1 MKGNLF
7 RTVTIGHPE
16 KLRKSIFCTI
26 VSYLVNVVPFG
37 VSIEVVRT
45 VFAAWSA
52 GGAPDMAKLWGL
64 SAFLLVWMLV
74 MFAAEIPAYRAC
86 YWDAYEASARG
97 RAELAE
103 KLRRLPLGYFARRD
117 PGDLVNMI
125 MGDFLLLETAISHQV
140 PQMVGGLVLPFIA
153 FVGLCFWNPLMAVA
167 MFVSL
172 PAAVLVLALST
183 RLQNWLSQ
191 KHMRVKIDAGNRIQE
206 YMNGI
211 RVIKAYNLTGDRFA
225 RLESAF
231 RSFMKESIRL
241 EAAMGPFVMLAISL
255 IRLGLTLMIVLGVHL
270 MIGGTLDP
278 VTFVGFLIVGT
289 RVYDPLTAALLNF
302 FLFRYFTLAGKRIL
316 RLMEEPE
323 MSGDGDAPDQ
333 HDIELKNVTF
343 GYGSEPVLRD
353 VSLTFPQGK
362 LTALVG
368 PSGCGKTTLM
378 KVMARFYD
386 PQSGTVLFGGA
397 DERGL
402 DPEKLMR
409 RISFVFQDVYLFRDT
424 VRNNIAFGR
433 EGATEAEVEEAAK
446 RACAHDF
453 IMRLPQGYDTMVG
466 EGGSTLSGGEKQRIS
481 IARALLKDAP
491 VVLLDEAT
499 ASLDPEN
506 EVEVQR
512 AVNALVEGRTVVV
525 IAHKLR
531 TTQNADNI
539 VVMEAGRVVDQGR
552 HAELLERGGLYAR
565 LWALQNES
573 VGWSLTGD

>member
-1 MKGNLF
+1 MKGMF
-7 RTVTIGHPE
+7 RTVTVGHPE
-16 KLRKSIFCTI
+16 KLRKSVFYTI
-26 VSYLVNVVPFG
+26 VSYLVNIVPFG

-52 GGAPDMAKLWGL
+52 GGAPDMARLWGL

-74 MFAAEIPAYRAC
+74 MFAAEIPAYQAC

-97 RAELAE
+97 RADLAE

-140 PQMVGGLVLPFIA
+140 PQMVGGLVLPVIA

-172 PAAVLVLALST
+172 PVAALVLVLST

-191 KHMRVKIDAGNRIQE
+191 KHMRAKIDAGNRIQE

-211 RVIKAYNLTGDRFA
+211 RVIKAYNLAGDRFA
-225 RLESAF
+225 RLENAF
-231 RSFMKESIRL
+231 RSFMKESIRI
-241 EAAMGPFVMLAISL
+241 EAALGPFAMLAISL

-302 FLFRYFTLAGKRIL
+302 FLFRYFTLAGRRIL
-316 RLMEEPE
+316 DLMEEPE
-323 MSGDGDAPDQ
+323 MTGDGDVPER

-343 GYGSEPVLRD
+343 GYGDEPVLRD
-353 VSLTFPQGK
+353 LSLTFPQGR

-402 DPEKLMR
+402 DPEKLMK

-539 VVMEAGRVVDQGR
+539 VVMEEGRVMEQGR
-552 HAELLERGGLYAR
+552 HEELLERGGLYAR

>member
-1 MKGNLF
+1 
-7 RTVTIGHPE
+7 
-16 KLRKSIFCTI
+16 
-26 VSYLVNVVPFG
+26 
-37 VSIEVVRT
+37 
-45 VFAAWSA
+45 
-52 GGAPDMAKLWGL
+52 
-64 SAFLLVWMLV
+64 
-74 MFAAEIPAYRAC
+74 
-86 YWDAYEASARG
+86 
-97 RAELAE
+97 
-103 KLRRLPLGYFARRD
+103 
-117 PGDLVNMI
+117 
-125 MGDFLLLETAISHQV
+125 
-140 PQMVGGLVLPFIA
+140 
-153 FVGLCFWNPLMAVA
+153 
-167 MFVSL
+167 
-172 PAAVLVLALST
+172 
-183 RLQNWLSQ
+183 
-191 KHMRVKIDAGNRIQE
+191 
-206 YMNGI
+206 
-211 RVIKAYNLTGDRFA
+211 
-225 RLESAF
+225 
-231 RSFMKESIRL
+231 MKESIRL

-323 MSGDGDAPDQ
+323 MSGDGDAPDR

-343 GYGSEPVLRD
+343 GYGGEPVLRD

>member
-16 KLRKSIFCTI
+16 KLRKSVFCTI

-167 MFVSL
+167 MFVAL
-172 PAAVLVLALST
+172 PAAALVLALST

-231 RSFMKESIRL
+231 RNFMKESIRL

-323 MSGDGDAPDQ
+323 MSGDGDAPDR

-343 GYGSEPVLRD
+343 GYGGEPVLRD

-466 EGGSTLSGGEKQRIS
+466 EGGSTLSGGEKQRVS

-565 LWALQNES
+565 LWTLQNES

>member
-1 MKGNLF
+1 MKDSLF

-16 KLRKSIFCTI
+16 KLRKSVFYTI

-37 VSIEVVRT
+37 ISIEVVRT
-45 VFAAWSA
+45 VFTAWSA

-64 SAFLLVWMLV
+64 SAFLIVWMLV
-74 MFAAEIPAYRAC
+74 MFAAEVPAYRAC
-86 YWDAYEASARG
+86 YWDAYEASAQG

-140 PQMVGGLVLPFIA
+140 PQMVGGLVLPAIA

-172 PAAVLVLALST
+172 PAAALVLALST
-183 RLQNWLSQ
+183 RLQNRLSQ
-191 KHMRVKIDAGNRIQE
+191 KHMRAKIDAGNRIQE

-211 RVIKAYNLTGDRFA
+211 RVIKAYNLTGGRFA
-225 RLESAF
+225 RLESAL
-231 RSFMKESIRL
+231 RSFMRESIRI
-241 EAAMGPFVMLAISL
+241 EAAMGPFAMLAISM

-302 FLFRYFTLAGKRIL
+302 FVFRYSTLAGKRIL
-316 RLMEEPE
+316 SLMEEPE
-323 MSGDGDAPDQ
+323 MTGGGDAPGR
-333 HDIELKNVTF
+333 HDIELKDVTF
-343 GYGSEPVLRD
+343 GYGDEPVLRD
-353 VSLTFPQGK
+353 VSLTFPQGR

-386 PQSGTVLFGGA
+386 PQSGMVLFGGA

-453 IMRLPQGYDTMVG
+453 ILRLPQGYDTMVG

-531 TTQNADNI
+531 TVENADNI

-552 HAELLERGGLYAR
+552 HEELLERGGLYAR

>member
-1 MKGNLF
+1 MKDSLF

-16 KLRKSIFCTI
+16 KLRKSVFYTI

-37 VSIEVVRT
+37 ISIEVVRT
-45 VFAAWSA
+45 VFTAWSA

-64 SAFLLVWMLV
+64 SAFLIVWMLV
-74 MFAAEIPAYRAC
+74 MFAAEVPAYRAC
-86 YWDAYEASARG
+86 YWDAYEASAQG

-140 PQMVGGLVLPFIA
+140 PQMVGGLVLPAIA

-172 PAAVLVLALST
+172 PAAALVLALST
-183 RLQNWLSQ
+183 RLQNRLSQ
-191 KHMRVKIDAGNRIQE
+191 KHMRAKIDAGNRIQE

-231 RSFMKESIRL
+231 RNFMKESIRL

-323 MSGDGDAPDQ
+323 MSGDGDAPDR

-343 GYGSEPVLRD
+343 GYGGEPVLRD

-512 AVNALVEGRTVVV
+512 AVNALVERRTVVV

-531 TTQNADNI
+531 TVENADNI

-552 HAELLERGGLYAR
+552 HVELLERGGLYAR
-565 LWALQNES
+565 LWTLQNES
-573 VGWSLTGD
+573 VGWSLTGE

>member
-1 MKGNLF
+1 MRGMF
-7 RTVTIGHPE
+7 RTVTVGHPE
-16 KLRKSIFCTI
+16 KLRKSVFYTI
-26 VSYLVNVVPFG
+26 VSYLVNIVPFG
-37 VSIEVVRT
+37 ISIEVVRT

-52 GGAPDMAKLWGL
+52 GGAPDMARLWGL

-97 RAELAE
+97 RADLAE

-140 PQMVGGLVLPFIA
+140 PQMVGGLVLPVIA

-172 PAAVLVLALST
+172 PVAALVLVLST

-191 KHMRVKIDAGNRIQE
+191 KHMRAKIDAGNRIQE

-211 RVIKAYNLTGDRFA
+211 RVIKAYNLAGDRFA
-225 RLESAF
+225 RLENAF
-231 RSFMKESIRL
+231 RSFMKESIRI
-241 EAAMGPFVMLAISL
+241 EAALGPFAMLAISL

-302 FLFRYFTLAGKRIL
+302 FVFRYFTLAGRRIL
-316 RLMEEPE
+316 DLMEEPE
-323 MSGDGDAPDQ
+323 MTGDGDAPER

-343 GYGSEPVLRD
+343 GYGDEPVLRD
-353 VSLTFPQGK
+353 LSLTFPQGR

-378 KVMARFYD
+378 KLMARFYD

-409 RISFVFQDVYLFRDT
+409 RISFVFQDVYLLRDT

-512 AVNALVEGRTVVV
+512 AINALVEGRTMVV

-531 TTQNADNI
+531 TTQNSDNI
-539 VVMEAGRVVDQGR
+539 VVMEEGRVAEQGR
-552 HAELLERGGLYAR
+552 HEELLERGGLYAR

>member
-1 MKGNLF
+1 MKGMF
-7 RTVTIGHPE
+7 RTVTVGHPE
-16 KLRKSIFCTI
+16 KLRKSVFYTI
-26 VSYLVNVVPFG
+26 VSYLVNIVPFG
-37 VSIEVVRT
+37 ISIEVVRT

-74 MFAAEIPAYRAC
+74 MFAAEIPAYQAC

-97 RAELAE
+97 RADLAE

-140 PQMVGGLVLPFIA
+140 PQMVGGLVLPVIA

-172 PAAVLVLALST
+172 PAAALVLVLST
-183 RLQNWLSQ
+183 RLQNLLSQ
-191 KHMRVKIDAGNRIQE
+191 KHMRAKIDAGNRIQE

-231 RSFMKESIRL
+231 RSFMKESIRI
-241 EAAMGPFVMLAISL
+241 EAALGPFAMLAISL
-255 IRLGLTLMIVLGVHL
+255 IRLGLTLMVVLGVHL

-302 FLFRYFTLAGKRIL
+302 FLFRYFTLAGRRIL
-316 RLMEEPE
+316 DLMEEPE
-323 MSGDGDAPDQ
+323 MTGDGDVPER
-333 HDIELKNVTF
+333 HDIALKNVTF
-343 GYGSEPVLRD
+343 GYGDEPVLRD
-353 VSLTFPQGK
+353 LSLTFPQGK

-402 DPEKLMR
+402 DPEKLMK

-539 VVMEAGRVVDQGR
+539 VVMEEGRVMEQGR
-552 HAELLERGGLYAR
+552 HEELLERGGLYAR

>member
-1 MKGNLF
+1 MKGMF
-7 RTVTIGHPE
+7 QTVTVGHPE
-16 KLRKSIFCTI
+16 KLRKSVFYTI
-26 VSYLVNVVPFG
+26 VSYLVNIVPFG

-74 MFAAEIPAYRAC
+74 MFIAEIPAYQAC
-86 YWDAYEASARG
+86 YWDAYGASARG
-97 RAELAE
+97 RADLAE

-172 PAAVLVLALST
+172 PVAALVLVLST
-183 RLQNWLSQ
+183 RLQNLLSQ
-191 KHMRVKIDAGNRIQE
+191 KHMRAKIDAGNRIQE

-211 RVIKAYNLTGDRFA
+211 RVIKAYNLTGGRFA

-231 RSFMKESIRL
+231 RSFMKESIRI
-241 EAAMGPFVMLAISL
+241 EAALGPFAMLAISL
-255 IRLGLTLMIVLGVHL
+255 IRLGLTLMVVLGVHL

-302 FLFRYFTLAGKRIL
+302 FLFRYFTLAGRRIL
-316 RLMEEPE
+316 DLMEEPE
-323 MSGDGDAPDQ
+323 MTGDGDVPER
-333 HDIELKNVTF
+333 HDIALKNVTF
-343 GYGSEPVLRD
+343 GYGDEPVLRD
-353 VSLTFPQGK
+353 LSLTFPQGK

-539 VVMEAGRVVDQGR
+539 VVMEEGRVMEQGR
-552 HAELLERGGLYAR
+552 HEELLERGGLYAR

>member
-16 KLRKSIFCTI
+16 KLRKSVFCTI

-323 MSGDGDAPDQ
+323 MSGDGDAPDR

-343 GYGSEPVLRD
+343 GYGGEPVLRD

-453 IMRLPQGYDTMVG
+453 IMRLPQGYDRMVG

>member
-16 KLRKSIFCTI
+16 KLRKSVFYTI
-26 VSYLVNVVPFG
+26 VSYLVNIVPFG

-231 RSFMKESIRL
+231 RNFMKESIRL

-323 MSGDGDAPDQ
+323 MSGDGDAPDR

-343 GYGSEPVLRD
+343 GYGGEPVLRD

-539 VVMEAGRVVDQGR
+539 VVMEEGRVAEQGR
-552 HAELLERGGLYAR
+552 HEELLERGGLYAR
-565 LWALQNES
+565 LWTLQNES